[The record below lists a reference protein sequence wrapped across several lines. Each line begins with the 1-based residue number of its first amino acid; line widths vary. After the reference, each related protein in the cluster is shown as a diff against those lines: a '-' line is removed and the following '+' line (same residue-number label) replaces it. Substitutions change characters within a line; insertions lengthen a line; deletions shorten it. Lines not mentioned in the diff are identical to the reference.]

1 MVAARSRYSVW
12 SIVAPVALLG
22 ILALTSMLVID
33 ALRAPA
39 PVDRGALIVTGST
52 AQPTDSA
59 SDQSIPSTYRIRNG
73 DTLSTIAERYRIRVE
88 TIRQLNPSLNPL
100 ALAPG
105 DTITLRAP

>member
-39 PVDRGALIVTGST
+39 PAARGALIEAGST
-52 AQPTDSA
+52 AQATDSA
-59 SDQSIPSTYRIRNG
+59 SDQSIPSTYRIRTG